1 MFTVRYTGNGKS
13 GEKEGK
19 IMHIPDSFIPL
30 GQAVVYWVITIPF
43 IFMSMKWA
51 KNELD
56 EMKIPILA
64 ALAAGVFAIQAMN
77 IPIGMG
83 TSGHMVGA
91 TLVAIVF
98 ASPWAGVLVLTLVLL
113 VQGFAFGDGGITT
126 MGTNILNMG
135 VISGFVGYYTYVA
148 LRKSVGTSIAAF
160 GGAWLGLFISAIVCA
175 LQMWFAG
182 TFPLVPGLIAM
193 GTYHLIIG
201 FIGEGLI
208 TAVVITS
215 IAKSRPDLLEDSF
228 NAGSDRYN
236 TEVRA

>member
-1 MFTVRYTGNGKS
+1 
-13 GEKEGK
+13 
-19 IMHIPDSFIPL
+19 MHIPDSFIPL
-30 GQAVVYWVITIPF
+30 DQAVVYWVITIPF

-56 EMKIPILA
+56 EMKVPILA
-64 ALAAGVFAIQAMN
+64 ALAAGIFAIQAMN

-98 ASPWAGVLVLTLVLL
+98 GSPWAGVLVLTLVLL
-113 VQGFAFGDGGITT
+113 VQGFAFADGGITVL
-126 MGTNILNMG
+126 GANILNMG
-135 VISGFVGYYTYVA
+135 VISGFVGYYTFVA
-148 LRKSVGTSIAAF
+148 LRRSLNTNIAAF
-160 GGAWLGLFISAIVCA
+160 GGAWLGLFISAIACSV
-175 LQMWFAG
+175 QMSIAG

-208 TAVVITS
+208 TAIAIST
-215 IAKSRPDLLEDSF
+215 IAKSRPDLLEDSLTT
-228 NAGSDRYN
+228 G
-236 TEVRA
+236 TERLDMEAIA